1 MMDPRTAGI
10 VIAIIGIIGTAI
22 AALADPL
29 GIGEGETF
37 GWLQLTGVI
46 LGGIVIL
53 LGVVIATGWVAYPG
67 RARDDTV
74 VAGGGGQN
82 TTIIS
87 ERGSDPDVVTE
98 TRTDREV
105 VTEKRTDTETH

>member
-1 MMDPRTAGI
+1 MMDPRPAGL
-10 VIAIIGIIGTAI
+10 VIAILGVVGTAI

-53 LGVVIATGWVAYPG
+53 LGLVIAMEWVPYPG

-74 VAGGGGQN
+74 VAGGPGGQN
-82 TTIIS
+82 TTIVS
-87 ERGSDPDVVTE
+87 ERRSDPEVVE
-98 TRTDREV
+98 TRTDRET
-105 VTEKRTDTETH
+105 VTERRTDPEPR

>member
-1 MMDPRTAGI
+1 MRDPRTAGI
-10 VIAIIGIIGTAI
+10 VIAIIGIVGTAI

-67 RARDDTV
+67 RPTRDDTV
-74 VAGGGGQN
+74 VAGGPGPGGQN
-82 TTIIS
+82 TTI
-87 ERGSDPDVVTE
+87 VTE
-98 TRTDREV
+98 RRTDPEP
-105 VTEKRTDTETH
+105 D

>member
-1 MMDPRTAGI
+1 MEKLTFELKTARRAGGLRQM
-10 VIAIIGIIGTAI
+10 AIIGVVGTAI

-67 RARDDTV
+67 RPARDDTL
-74 VAGGGGQN
+74 VARHRRDCAQAAARWRN
-82 TTIIS
+82 AHAES
-87 ERGSDPDVVTE
+87 HALPA
-98 TRTDREV
+98 
-105 VTEKRTDTETH
+105 

>member
-10 VIAIIGIIGTAI
+10 VIAIIGVVGTAI

-67 RARDDTV
+67 RPVRDDTV
-74 VAGGGGQN
+74 VAGGPGGQN
-82 TTIIS
+82 TTI
-87 ERGSDPDVVTE
+87 
-98 TRTDREV
+98 
-105 VTEKRTDTETH
+105 VTEKRSDSEPD

>member
-1 MMDPRTAGI
+1 MTDPRPAGLAL
-10 VIAIIGIIGTAI
+10 VVLGILGTAI

-53 LGVVIATGWVAYPG
+53 LGLVFAMEWVPFPG
-67 RARDDTV
+67 AARDDTV
-74 VAGGGGQN
+74 VAGDGQN
-82 TTIIS
+82 TTIVTERRS
-87 ERGSDPDVVTE
+87 EPEVVE

-105 VTEKRTDTETH
+105 VTETRTDPEPR

>member
-1 MMDPRTAGI
+1 MMDPRQAGL
-10 VIAIIGIIGTAI
+10 VIAILGVVGTAI

-67 RARDDTV
+67 RASDDTV
-74 VAGGGGQN
+74 VAGGPGGQN
-82 TTIIS
+82 TTIVS
-87 ERGSDPDVVTE
+87 GRRSDPDVVE
-98 TRTDREV
+98 TRTDRET
-105 VTEKRTDTETH
+105 VTERRTDPEPR

>member
-1 MMDPRTAGI
+1 MMDPRPAGL
-10 VIAIIGIIGTAI
+10 VIAILGIAGTAI

-53 LGVVIATGWVAYPG
+53 LGLAIAMEWVPYPA

-74 VAGGGGQN
+74 VAGDGQN
-82 TTIIS
+82 TTIIT
-87 ERGSDPDVVTE
+87 ER
-98 TRTDREV
+98 RTDDPEV
-105 VTEKRTDTETH
+105 VTERRTDEVVTERRTDPHPR

>member
-1 MMDPRTAGI
+1 MT
-10 VIAIIGIIGTAI
+10 IGVVGTAI

-29 GIGEGETF
+29 GIGEGEVF

-53 LGVVIATGWVAYPG
+53 LGVVIATGWIAYPG

-74 VAGGGGQN
+74 VAGGGQN
-82 TTIIS
+82 TTIVT
-87 ERGSDPDVVTE
+87 ETRSDPDVVTE
-98 TRTDREV
+98 TRTDSET
-105 VTEKRTDTETH
+105 VTETRTDPDPR

>member
-1 MMDPRTAGI
+1 MRDPRTAGI
-10 VIAIIGIIGTAI
+10 VIAIIGIVGTAI

-74 VAGGGGQN
+74 VAGGGQN
-82 TTIIS
+82 TTIVT
-87 ERGSDPDVVTE
+87 ERRSADPDVGTE
-98 TRTDREV
+98 TRTDPEPR
-105 VTEKRTDTETH
+105 

>member
-1 MMDPRTAGI
+1 MMDPRSAGI
-10 VIAIIGIIGTAI
+10 AIAILGIVGTAI

-37 GWLQLTGVI
+37 GWLQLTRLI

-67 RARDDTV
+67 RPARDDTV
-74 VAGGGGQN
+74 VTGGPGGQN
-82 TTIIS
+82 TTI
-87 ERGSDPDVVTE
+87 VTE
-98 TRTDREV
+98 RRTDPER
-105 VTEKRTDTETH
+105 D

>member
-1 MMDPRTAGI
+1 MMDPRPAGLTL
-10 VIAIIGIIGTAI
+10 VVLGILGTAI

-53 LGVVIATGWVAYPG
+53 LGLAFAMEWVPYPG
-67 RARDDTV
+67 GARDDTV
-74 VAGGGGQN
+74 VAGDGQN
-82 TTIIS
+82 TTIIT
-87 ERGSDPDVVTE
+87 ERRSDPEVVE

-105 VTEKRTDTETH
+105 VTETRTDSEPR